1 MHQALRDAV
10 AAPPVPQST
19 DRRSVRTR
27 RALRQALAEEI
38 DATGDLT
45 RVTVTAVT
53 ERAGV
58 TRRTFYSHFRDIPDL
73 VNQIEAETLAELR
86 AHVVRISECHLG
98 QLQESLSRQEPAPGS
113 IELLTCVREV
123 VSDRALDGIDLRALG
138 SFFDYYL
145 TFAISAEV
153 GVLIRWLEGG
163 MRESVGTMARLMTA
177 LMFVRPG
184 DLYGSHIEF
193 DIPSFALATL
203 SPKEERNDR

>member
-58 TRRTFYSHFRDIPDL
+58 TRCASPSATWAS
-73 VNQIEAETLAELR
+73 
-86 AHVVRISECHLG
+86 
-98 QLQESLSRQEPAPGS
+98 SRSRSAARSPRPAP
-113 IELLTCVREV
+113 
-123 VSDRALDGIDLRALG
+123 
-138 SFFDYYL
+138 
-145 TFAISAEV
+145 
-153 GVLIRWLEGG
+153 
-163 MRESVGTMARLMTA
+163 
-177 LMFVRPG
+177 
-184 DLYGSHIEF
+184 
-193 DIPSFALATL
+193 
-203 SPKEERNDR
+203 

>member
-1 MHQALRDAV
+1 MEKEKARLLELRKTIDELSYQYYTLDKPTMTDYEYDMLYRQLQQLENDHPEWIQPDSPTQRV
-10 AAPPVPQST
+10 GGAPLNTFEKVEHEVPMESLHDSFSEEELMDF
-19 DRRSVRTR
+19 DRR
-27 RALRQALAEEI
+27 
-38 DATGDLT
+38 
-45 RVTVTAVT
+45 
-53 ERAGV
+53 
-58 TRRTFYSHFRDIPDL
+58 
-73 VNQIEAETLAELR
+73 
-86 AHVVRISECHLG
+86 
-98 QLQESLSRQEPAPGS
+98 
-113 IELLTCVREV
+113 VREV
-123 VSDRALDGIDLRALG
+123 VSERALDGIDLRALG

-163 MRESVGTMARLMTA
+163 MRESVGTMAPLMTA